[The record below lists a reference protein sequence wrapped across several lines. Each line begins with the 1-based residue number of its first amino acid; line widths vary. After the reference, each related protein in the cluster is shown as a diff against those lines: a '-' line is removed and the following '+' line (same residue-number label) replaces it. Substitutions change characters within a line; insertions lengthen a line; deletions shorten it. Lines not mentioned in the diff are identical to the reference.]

1 MGLFDSLSGG
11 LKNVLGQAEAAALPA
26 LISAV
31 LAKTDLG
38 NMQGLLNKL
47 QQSGLGPQV
56 ASWLGD
62 GKNIPI
68 TADQLR
74 AALGNEQIEQLAASF
89 GLPVDKVMASLAE
102 HLPSIVDKL
111 SPNGTLQEP
120 N

>member
-1 MGLFDSLSGG
+1 MGLFDSLSDG
-11 LKNVLGQAEAAALPA
+11 LKNALGQAETAAMPA

-38 NMQGLLNKL
+38 NMQGLLDKL

-62 GKNIPI
+62 GKNLPI

-74 AALGNEQIEQLAASF
+74 AALGNEQIQQIAAGF
-89 GLPVDKVMASLAE
+89 GLPIDKILASLAE
-102 HLPSIVDKL
+102 H
-111 SPNGTLQEP
+111 
-120 N
+120 